1 MKKLVLVIASA
12 ALMLTSAFAQEKS
25 PAKFK
30 LYGFFRNYM
39 IFDTRDNYAGTLD
52 LYDFAPKDE
61 SYNIEGKDINANS
74 SFRLLALTT
83 RLGVDMSG
91 YQFGSTKFSGK
102 VEADFYSMNG
112 STAVLRLRQA
122 FLKTSWDQI
131 GSGDNSASVT
141 LGQAWHPMASDMP
154 FVVSLETG
162 APFGPFS
169 RTPLLQGDYNIGKDV
184 TLTAALIYGMQ
195 YLPTGPNGK
204 SADYMKYGKLPEI
217 YTGVTIKGGSFT
229 GKVGVDIFSIKPRW
243 KDAIGS
249 KVSDR
254 MTNISPFVFM
264 QYSGKDGFQVRAK
277 AIYASAGEHMNM
289 LTGYGVSS
297 INSDG
302 SREYTPMRSFATW
315 ASAQYGKK
323 WQVMGMLGYV
333 KLFGTSRD
341 LVSTDMYYFNGSGDK
356 NVNQLIRVCPTL
368 QYNAGKFQLALE
380 YNMTAAQYGKN
391 LGLNGLAEDNLH
403 WVSNHRIITM
413 VKFNF

>member
-1 MKKLVLVIASA
+1 
-12 ALMLTSAFAQEKS
+12 MLTSAFAQEKS

-391 LGLNGLAEDNLH
+391 LGLNGLAEDDLH